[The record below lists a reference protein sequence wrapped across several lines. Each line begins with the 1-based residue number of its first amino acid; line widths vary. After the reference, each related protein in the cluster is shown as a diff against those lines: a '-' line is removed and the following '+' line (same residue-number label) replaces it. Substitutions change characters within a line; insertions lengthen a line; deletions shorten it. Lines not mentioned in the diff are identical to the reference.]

1 MIIWLIGIS
10 GAGKTTIGRKLEA
23 HFNELGI
30 KNYLLDGDEVRDLF
44 DRDLGYSDAEREAN
58 IKRIILGAYLLDRNG
73 IVGIVCNISPLE
85 HLRALA
91 RRKIA
96 GYNEIYLKKN
106 LQISMKNDVKGMYRA
121 NAGKTQIVGI
131 DATFDDPQ
139 HPDLVLE
146 VDEQTE
152 DETCQAVLDYIGAK
166 PISTIGEI
174 EMLYEIMKSGVY
186 GVQMSEETAVGRYV
200 PECVELLEQM
210 DTEIMAERIA
220 L

>member
-10 GAGKTTIGRKLEA
+10 GAGKTTIGRKLKA
-23 HFNELGI
+23 HFNELGV

-58 IKRIILGAYLLDRNG
+58 IKRIILGAYLLDRND
-73 IVGIVCNISPLE
+73 IVGIICNISPLE

-96 GYNEIYLKKN
+96 GYNEIFLKKD

-121 NAGKTQIVGI
+121 NVGKTQIAGI

-146 VDEQTE
+146 VDKQTE
-152 DETCQAVLDYIGAK
+152 DETCRAVLDYIVAK
-166 PISTIGEI
+166 
-174 EMLYEIMKSGVY
+174 Y
-186 GVQMSEETAVGRYV
+186 GPQYR
-200 PECVELLEQM
+200 
-210 DTEIMAERIA
+210 
-220 L
+220 

>member
-23 HFNELGI
+23 HFNELSV

-58 IKRIILGAYLLDRNG
+58 IKRIILGAYLLDRND
-73 IVGIVCNISPLE
+73 IVGIICNISPLE

-96 GYNEIYLKKN
+96 GYNEIYLQKD
-106 LQISMKNDVKGMYRA
+106 LQISMKNDVKGMYRT

-131 DATFDDPQ
+131 DATFDAPQ

-146 VDEQTE
+146 VDKQTE
-152 DETCQAVLDYIGAK
+152 DETCQAVLDYIAAK
-166 PISTIGEI
+166 
-174 EMLYEIMKSGVY
+174 Y
-186 GVQMSEETAVGRYV
+186 GPQYR
-200 PECVELLEQM
+200 
-210 DTEIMAERIA
+210 
-220 L
+220 